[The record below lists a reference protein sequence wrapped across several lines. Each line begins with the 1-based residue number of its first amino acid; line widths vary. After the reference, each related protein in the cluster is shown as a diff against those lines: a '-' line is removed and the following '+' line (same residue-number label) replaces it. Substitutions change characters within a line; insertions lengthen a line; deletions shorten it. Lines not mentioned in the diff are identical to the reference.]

1 MNLHHFIHHVFDN
14 PLVITIK
21 TDLATEALAKI
32 DTKLTQI
39 MALLTD
45 LEAQVARN
53 TEVDESAVL
62 LLQGLK
68 TKLDEAGTDPV
79 KLKELSDSLGS
90 STDKLAAAVAANTPA
105 AVPPAPPTD
114 T

>member
-1 MNLHHFIHHVFDN
+1 MNLHHYHHILFDN

-21 TDLATEALAKI
+21 SDIATESLARI
-32 DTKLTQI
+32 ETQLTQV

-68 TKLDEAGTDPV
+68 AKLDEAGTDPV

-105 AVPPAPPTD
+105 PAPPPPSPEA
-114 T
+114 